1 MDDKVLEQ
9 VYQESLD
16 ERLISY
22 LAEENNISLEKAM
35 AIYYESKLSN
45 KINQGNEGIQY
56 LDYKVLADLLKET
69 EPELFDKLQQ
79 DKKVMSIF
87 SFEFKGE
94 FIEEMN
100 NAQGACTTS
109 IDSYYNASNHFDW
122 VHILFWTRKMQ

>member
-22 LAEENNISLEKAM
+22 IAEENNISLEKAM

-69 EPELFDKLQQ
+69 EPELFYNLQ
-79 DKKVMSIF
+79 
-87 SFEFKGE
+87 
-94 FIEEMN
+94 
-100 NAQGACTTS
+100 
-109 IDSYYNASNHFDW
+109 
-122 VHILFWTRKMQ
+122 